1 MKTLKQILSSRG
13 IGLSVHEQEQPQA
26 PKKKIK
32 KSKIVKV
39 ASDFISQNEQG
50 TTRVFVAGGSR
61 SGESKTYVEEAFRLG
76 QEIGRHH
83 YRLDFGLSSKGI
95 MGAVARGVLSTWGKE
110 KHKSEKTPIH
120 AVTTKEYLALYESD
134 EVLSEVS
141 DIIVAHTLEERK
153 QQLLNA
159 DFVIFTPGGVGTLDE
174 LAYDCVAMQD
184 GFLNFKP
191 FVLFNIDGF
200 FHHLLEYLKEVNL
213 KGFSDPMPFIVVDDS
228 LEAGIAFEMIGRYY
242 NKKMGKKE
250 ARTTVEKIIHELPY
264 VIDQKVQ
271 LPDKPVAWIL
281 DDKDRVMNSPLKE
294 GRQKLENEIEKA
306 YLDKEIERMYN
317 RLAKSGRDTAMISY
331 KLTSLK
337 KRSHYQSED
346 NH

>member
-1 MKTLKQILSSRG
+1 MKALKSFLSSRG
-13 IGLSVHEQEQPQA
+13 VGLSEREQVRH
-26 PKKKIK
+26 KKKT
-32 KSKIVKV
+32 SRPGKV
-39 ASDFISQNEQG
+39 ASAFLTQNEQG

-61 SGESKTYVEEAFRLG
+61 PGRSKVYEEEAFRLG

-95 MGAVARGVLSTWGKE
+95 MGAVAKGVLNTWAKD
-110 KHKSEKTPIH
+110 KNHQNVTPIH
-120 AVTTKEYLALYESD
+120 AVTTKEYLALYEND
-134 EVLSEVS
+134 EVLSQVS

-153 QQLLNA
+153 QQLLDA

-191 FVLFNIDGF
+191 FVLYNINGF

-242 NKKMGKKE
+242 NRKMNKKD
-250 ARTTVEKIIHELPY
+250 ARKVVEQIIHDLPY
-264 VIDQKVQ
+264 IIEQKVQ
-271 LPDKPVAWIL
+271 FSDKPVSWIL
-281 DDKDRVMNSPLKE
+281 DDKDRVMNSSLSD

-306 YLDKEIERMYN
+306 YLNKEIERMYN
-317 RLAKSGRDTAMISY
+317 RLAKSGRDTAAVSY

-337 KRSHYQSED
+337 RRSHRQSEEK
-346 NH
+346 HP

>member
-1 MKTLKQILSSRG
+1 MTSLKQILSSRG
-13 IGLSVHEQEQPQA
+13 IGLSEHEQPPAQKKR
-26 PKKKIK
+26 KKKA
-32 KSKIVKV
+32 KIGKA
-39 ASDFISQNEQG
+39 ASEFITQNEQG

-61 SGESKTYVEEAFRLG
+61 SGISKTYEEEAFRLG
-76 QEIGRHH
+76 QEIGRYH

-95 MGAVARGVLSTWGKE
+95 MGAVAKGILSVWHKG
-110 KHKSEKTPIH
+110 KHKAGKSPIH
-120 AVTTKEYLALYESD
+120 AVTIKEYLTLYENDSL
-134 EVLSEVS
+134 LSEVS
-141 DIIVAHTLEERK
+141 DIIVAHSLEERK

-191 FVLFNIDGF
+191 FVLYNIDGF
-200 FHHLLEYLKEVNL
+200 FHHLLEYLKEVNT

-242 NKKMGKKE
+242 RKEMDKEE
-250 ARTTVEKIIHELPY
+250 ARETVEKIIHELPY

-271 LPDKPVAWIL
+271 FPDKPVMWIL
-281 DDKDRVMNSPLKE
+281 DDKDRVMDSPLKD
-294 GRQKLENEIEKA
+294 GREKLKNEIEKA

-337 KRSHYQSED
+337 KRSHYKSED
-346 NH
+346 NT